1 MGPNGAGKS
10 TLFKML
16 LGSLEP
22 DSGEIQLKKGVSV
35 GYLPQENAPASERT
49 VLAEALC
56 GHEDPDGR
64 KTAEAK
70 AVLMGLGFRLA
81 DFERPL
87 SALSGGWAMRA
98 AMARLLLEEP
108 DLLLLDEPTNH
119 LDIDSLLWLQDYLA
133 SYPGALFI
141 ISHDRSFIDHV
152 CEAIVSVE
160 GHMLKVT
167 RGDYAAF
174 LREREAAAER
184 LRSEWRQQQVEISQ
198 MEDFIARNRARH
210 ATAGRAQSM
219 MKRLE
224 KLERIELP
232 EEAKTVKIRFP
243 QPGRAG
249 VKALALKG
257 VCKSYGE
264 LKVYDSLDFELERG
278 WKMAFVGRNGAGKS
292 TLLKLLGGV
301 LEPDSGER
309 VLGVN
314 VKVGYLSQHRL
325 GHLDLDKSVLQEASA
340 SGKKLSELIVRT
352 VLGTFLFPGD
362 SVFKKVEVLS
372 GGEKSRLAL
381 VKILLDPPNV
391 LLLDEPTTHLDIPS
405 VQALIAALQEFEGT
419 ICTISHDLHF
429 INSLAERIAHVEDGK
444 VTLYPG
450 NFEYFQRRQAQA
462 APPPEGAPAAATKP
476 SAGGDGREE
485 RLRERAKEREREK
498 MKKEQ
503 AQAHARLEELAAQLS
518 DPAIYAD
525 YAKVQAIGDEMNVLQ
540 ARLAELERALG

>member
-1 MGPNGAGKS
+1 MSAARQRACRRGSSASEWRSPPADLITLRDVHKHFGGQALFEGACLQINGRDRYALVGPNGAGKS

-198 MEDFIARNRARH
+198 MEDFIA
-210 ATAGRAQSM
+210 
-219 MKRLE
+219 
-224 KLERIELP
+224 
-232 EEAKTVKIRFP
+232 
-243 QPGRAG
+243 
-249 VKALALKG
+249 
-257 VCKSYGE
+257 
-264 LKVYDSLDFELERG
+264 
-278 WKMAFVGRNGAGKS
+278 
-292 TLLKLLGGV
+292 
-301 LEPDSGER
+301 
-309 VLGVN
+309 
-314 VKVGYLSQHRL
+314 
-325 GHLDLDKSVLQEASA
+325 
-340 SGKKLSELIVRT
+340 
-352 VLGTFLFPGD
+352 
-362 SVFKKVEVLS
+362 
-372 GGEKSRLAL
+372 
-381 VKILLDPPNV
+381 
-391 LLLDEPTTHLDIPS
+391 
-405 VQALIAALQEFEGT
+405 
-419 ICTISHDLHF
+419 
-429 INSLAERIAHVEDGK
+429 
-444 VTLYPG
+444 
-450 NFEYFQRRQAQA
+450 
-462 APPPEGAPAAATKP
+462 
-476 SAGGDGREE
+476 
-485 RLRERAKEREREK
+485 
-498 MKKEQ
+498 
-503 AQAHARLEELAAQLS
+503 
-518 DPAIYAD
+518 
-525 YAKVQAIGDEMNVLQ
+525 
-540 ARLAELERALG
+540 